1 MVVVSHNNKD
11 MNLFDDLNDD
21 NYMMFAMKYYENI
34 QCTSVDE
41 FNDDLNKIKYVK
53 RLFNRFLETGELKTN
68 LILNHLIVIY
78 NVFENQ
84 AATRLLFYS
93 IEKKF
98 YSILKP
104 FLIFLDKL
112 PDKISGINGE
122 DILTNHIPLNE
133 STIKELRK
141 IYPNK

>member
-1 MVVVSHNNKD
+1 

-98 YSILKP
+98 YSCLLYTSP
-104 FLIFLDKL
+104 SPRD
-112 PDKISGINGE
+112 
-122 DILTNHIPLNE
+122 
-133 STIKELRK
+133 
-141 IYPNK
+141 

>member
-1 MVVVSHNNKD
+1 
-11 MNLFDDLNDD
+11 MNLFDDLNED
-21 NYMMFAMKYYENI
+21 NYTMFAMKFYDNL

-53 RLFNRFLETGELKTN
+53 RLFNRFLETGELKTT

-78 NVFENQ
+78 NVFENV
-84 AATRLLFYS
+84 AATRMLFYS
-93 IEKKF
+93 VEKRF
-98 YSILKP
+98 YSVLKP
-104 FLIFLDKL
+104 FLIFLDRL
-112 PDKISGINGE
+112 PEKVIGIDGE

-133 STIKELRK
+133 TTIRELRK